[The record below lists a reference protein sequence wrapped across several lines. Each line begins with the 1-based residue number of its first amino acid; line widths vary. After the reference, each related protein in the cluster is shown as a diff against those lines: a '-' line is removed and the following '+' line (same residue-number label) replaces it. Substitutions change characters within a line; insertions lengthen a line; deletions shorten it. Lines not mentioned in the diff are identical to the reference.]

1 MEHAQLI
8 TPQGE
13 RIVLPE
19 YIYVRVIDMLA
30 VDKPAPPIRREDARA
45 LDKPPPPMT
54 REEIRAVIAE
64 TRGKY
69 AGKPSMTEALLQ
81 IRAEERAREREKDAE
96 IAERFFSKRTTRA
109 RKARVRTG

>member
-1 MEHAQLI
+1 MEQAQLI

-13 RIVLPE
+13 RITLPPH
-19 YIYVRVIDMLA
+19 IYVRVMEMLA
-30 VDKPAPPIRREDARA
+30 VDKPRSPMRREDARA
-45 LDKPPPPMT
+45 LDKPPRPMT

-69 AGKPSMTEALLQ
+69 AGKPPMTKVLLR

-96 IAERFFSKRTTRA
+96 IAKRFFSNSI
-109 RKARVRTG
+109 